1 MMSLSTQKAKVL
13 QEINL
18 IPEDRLSDIYNV
30 LHYFRL
36 GLEASRENP
45 KSVMR
50 FAGCWQDM
58 PDQVFAAFTQEI
70 QNRRQQAFSRRR
82 GNAASPD

>member
-1 MMSLSTQKAKVL
+1 MSLSTKKAKVL
-13 QEINL
+13 REINL
-18 IPEDRLSDIYNV
+18 IPEDRLSEIYNV

-36 GLEASRENP
+36 GLEASRESP

-58 PDQVFAAFTQEI
+58 PDEVFAAFTDEI
-70 QNRRQQAFSRRR
+70 RDRRQQA
-82 GNAASPD
+82 